1 MAIKNPK
8 KLIMNEIRIFQFH
21 LHKETDTINIIT
33 GAKQLIVAVM
43 SLLHIAY
50 TNNIVQQKINNN

>member
-8 KLIMNEIRIFQFH
+8 KLIMSEIRIFQFH

-33 GAKQLIVAVM
+33 GAKQLIVAV
-43 SLLHIAY
+43 
-50 TNNIVQQKINNN
+50 IVPSTYCIP